1 MLRESD
7 LYPYQRIGIQHMLDH
22 ANAMVWEG
30 MGLGK
35 TTQTETAISILL
47 DQMKIT
53 GALVLAP
60 KRVCQTVWRQEA
72 QKWKHLQHLTFS
84 LIQGTQGQR
93 EIALRRSRDIH
104 LCNYENLPWLV
115 TTIYHLWLRH
125 GRYPPFQM
133 LILDEITKVKNS
145 QAKRTKELVRLLPY
159 FTRRIGLTGEP
170 AANGYK
176 DLHGQ
181 YLCIDEGQRLGKSI
195 TEYRKHYLR
204 PQGYMGYEWVATRT
218 GRERIHQRIHDITL
232 QMSAKDYLDLPPVRY
247 NDIWVELPTKARA
260 IYDKLERD
268 FFTELDSGQ
277 NLEVLS
283 QASLLNKLIQ
293 VASGAAYLVTGGGWE
308 EIHQAK
314 LDALEDVIE
323 EASGRPVLLGYIYVH
338 EAARIAQRFP
348 ERPQTHSG
356 ATFLS
361 SKLRER
367 AMADVLDRW
376 KRDEIP
382 LLCGHPASMGHGLNL
397 QHSSAN
403 SIVWFNLPW
412 SLELYNQMN
421 ARLVGG
427 HRRRRSS
434 VVHHILA
441 RNTADELVRETLP
454 GKATTQRELKR
465 AVHNYR
471 IRRNI

>member
-7 LYPYQRIGIQHMLDH
+7 FYPYQRTGVSHILAYPHAML
-22 ANAMVWEG
+22 WEG

-35 TTQTETAISILL
+35 TVQTETAISVLL

-60 KRVCQTVWRQEA
+60 KRICQTVWRQEA
-72 QKWKHLQHLTFS
+72 QKWEHTQHLTFS
-84 LIQGTQGQR
+84 LIQGTRGQR
-93 EIALRRSRDIH
+93 ETALRRSRDIY
-104 LCNYENLPWLV
+104 LCNYENLPWLT
-115 TTIYHLWLRH
+115 TTIHHLWLRH

-195 TEYRKHYLR
+195 TQYRETYLK
-204 PQGYMGYEWVATRT
+204 PKGYMGYEWVATRT

-232 QMSAKDYLDLPPVRY
+232 QMSAKDYLDLPPVLY
-247 NDIWVELPTKARA
+247 NDIWVDLPAKARS
-260 IYDKLERD
+260 IYDKLEKD
-268 FFTELDSGQ
+268 LFAELDSGKG
-277 NLEVLS
+277 LEVMS
-283 QASLLNKLIQ
+283 QASLVNKLIQ
-293 VASGAAYLVTGGGWE
+293 IASGAAYLVPGGEWE

-314 LDALEDVIE
+314 MEALEDAIE
-323 EASGRPVLLGYIYVH
+323 EASGRPLLLGYGYIH
-338 EAARIAQRFP
+338 EASRIAQRFP

-361 SKLRER
+361 SKLGER
-367 AMADVLDRW
+367 AVETVLDRW
-376 KRDEIP
+376 SRDQIP

-403 SIVWFNLPW
+403 SVVWFSLPW

-421 ARLVGG
+421 ARLIGG
-427 HRRRRSS
+427 HRRRGESAI
-434 VVHHILA
+434 HHILA
-441 RNTADELVRETLP
+441 RDTVDELVRETLA
-454 GKATTQRELKR
+454 GKTATQRTLKR
-465 AVHNYR
+465 AVHDYR
-471 IRRNI
+471 TRRKM